1 VEPWFPEM
9 LATVTA
15 LSASH
20 RELEDLGNSVNT
32 VRLLLAAATKFG
44 DGCFANPALLASLT
58 AEKRHP

>member
-1 VEPWFPEM
+1 M

-58 AEKRHP
+58 TEKRHP